1 MALAG
6 KKLFFVSLGCP
17 KNRVDSEIML
27 GELTARDYTVV
38 ESAEEA
44 DLLVV
49 NTCSFVEEAREESID
64 TILDLARAKTDSG
77 NKKTLVVSGCL
88 AQRHSK
94 ELEVEIPEV
103 DAFFG
108 TGDHWRIGAYVD
120 ERLGPA
126 GLGQM
131 GSSQAA
137 KNLVSEVQAELD
149 ADGEV
154 VAPGAP
160 LTIVG
165 RPGYNYDAYSPR
177 VVTTPAWTA
186 YVKIAEGCSQRCSYC
201 IIPRLRGAAK
211 SRPIDDVAMEV
222 RNLAARGVKEINLI
236 AQDLTHYGDDRKD
249 GTTLAGLLRELVKV
263 DGVHWIRLLYLY
275 PHNFTDELIDLM
287 ATEPKIAKY
296 VDMPLQHISDNM
308 LNVMR
313 RRFSEADTR
322 ALVKKLRERVP
333 GLVFRTTFIVGH
345 PGETEAD
352 FQTLVDF
359 VRESRFERMGVFK
372 YSQEEGTHAA
382 RRTDHVLTLQKED
395 RYHRLMTVQ
404 QGISAELQQAMIGKR
419 IEVLVE
425 GRSEETDLL
434 LQARNYGQAPEI
446 DGVTYIN
453 EGWAEPG
460 DIVWAEVV
468 DAGDYD
474 LVARI
479 IDPSEVSDDEAEAD
493 DDLRSEP
500 THAFV

>member
-1 MALAG
+1 MTLDSQ
-6 KKLFFVSLGCP
+6 KKLYFVSLGCP

-27 GELTARDYTVV
+27 GELVSRDYVV
-38 ESAEEA
+38 VDSAEEA

-49 NTCSFVEEAREESID
+49 NTCSFVEEAREESVD
-64 TILDLARAKTDSG
+64 AILDLAKAKTDAAEQQK
-77 NKKTLVVSGCL
+77 KKTLIVAGCL
-88 AQRHSK
+88 AQRYSS

-103 DAFFG
+103 DAFLG
-108 TGDHWRIGAYVD
+108 TGDHWRIGQVLD
-120 ERLGPA
+120 EKLGT
-126 GLGQM
+126 
-131 GSSQAA
+131 SQAA
-137 KNLVSEVQAELD
+137 KNLVSEVKAER
-149 ADGEV
+149 GEDE
-154 VAPGAP
+154 AAGGSALTA

-165 RPGYNYDAYSPR
+165 RPGYNYDAYTPR
-177 VVTTPAWTA
+177 VVTTPKWTA

-201 IIPRLRGAAK
+201 IIPKLRGGAK
-211 SRPIDDVAMEV
+211 SRPIDDVVIEV
-222 RNLAARGVKEINLI
+222 KDLAARGTKEINLI
-236 AQDLTHYGDDRKD
+236 AQDLTHYGDDLKD
-249 GTTLAGLLRELVKV
+249 GTTLSGLLRELVKI
-263 DGVHWIRLLYLY
+263 DGIHWIRLLYLY
-275 PHNFTDELIDLM
+275 PHNFTDELIELM

-308 LNVMR
+308 LTIMR

-322 ALVKKLRERVP
+322 ALVKKMRERIP

-352 FQTLVDF
+352 FQTLMDF
-359 VRESRFERMGVFK
+359 VRETRFERLGVFK

-382 RRTDHVLTLQKED
+382 KRTDHVLTIHKED
-395 RYHRLMTVQ
+395 RYHRLMTLQ
-404 QGISAELQQAMIGKR
+404 QGISNEMQQAMVGQV

-434 LQARNYGQAPEI
+434 LQARSYGQAPEI

-460 DIVWAEVV
+460 DIVRAEVV

-479 IDPSEVSDDEAEAD
+479 LAPGEELEPLEA
-493 DDLRSEP
+493 
-500 THAFV
+500 